1 MDENFSE
8 KLKAV
13 LADPEALAKISAIA
27 SSMGGREEPKSLP
40 ASVPPSVPK
49 QKDPRLDLLFA
60 LRPLVAEHKQKRIDD
75 LMQIATVAS
84 LLGSFGNRGGKG
96 LV

>member
-1 MDENFSE
+1 MDDNFSE

-13 LADPEALAKISAIA
+13 LADPDALAKITAIA
-27 SSMGGREEPKSLP
+27 SSMGGREEPKSVP
-40 ASVPPSVPK
+40 ASAPSVVSK

-84 LLGSFGNRGGKG
+84 LLGNFGNRGGRS
-96 LV
+96 